1 MAKLVLML
9 RAGLGERLVA
19 SPPASS
25 TGYGRSAATSEMD
38 LAADACPWLGSD
50 LAERLPILRSAVAQ
64 ATPEIFQH
72 RVLDVSLARLGGLAL
87 FAGSAATRPILR
99 TAGSEASASSR
110 T

>member
-1 MAKLVLML
+1 ML
-9 RAGLGERLVA
+9 RAGLGEWPIALPLVL
-19 SPPASS
+19 P

-50 LAERLPILRSAVAQ
+50 LAERLPILRSAVVQ

-87 FAGSAATRPILR
+87 LADSAATRLILR
-99 TAGSEASASSR
+99 TAGSEASASTR